1 MFTSST
7 LEGIAPRLIVVH
19 QSDRKHVT
27 EKDVSRLES
36 QGFVV
41 LFVEYVSNV
50 REIAADAGVDA

>member
-19 QSDRKHVT
+19 QSERKHVT
-27 EKDVSRLES
+27 DKDVARLES

-41 LFVEYVSNV
+41 LFVEYVSKV
-50 REIAADAGVDA
+50 REIAADAGDGE